1 MNRQRQRGFSLL
13 ELLVALFVIVLVT
26 SLVSL
31 NLSSGG
37 RDLELDAKVRNLADV
52 AAYALDE
59 AQISGRDYGLLL
71 QQELVEGETVYG
83 YAWRER
89 AAEGWRPPAGGKD
102 VFADQS
108 LPAGFELQL
117 ELEDSVFK
125 EDRLAATDEE
135 ERPQVVFYASGET
148 TAGSIDVRRRD
159 TGDLLWR
166 VQWDLLGRFTVL
178 PRGEEPQDS
187 PEESLAE

>member
-1 MNRQRQRGFSLL
+1 MYRQRQRGFSLL
-13 ELLVALFVIVLVT
+13 ELLVALFVVVLVT

-37 RDLELDAKVRNLADV
+37 SDLELDAKVRNLADV

-59 AQISGRDYGLLL
+59 AQMSGRDYGLLL

-89 AAEGWRPPAGGKD
+89 AAEGWRPPASGKE

>member
-31 NLSSGG
+31 NLSSG
-37 RDLELDAKVRNLADV
+37 
-52 AAYALDE
+52 
-59 AQISGRDYGLLL
+59 GRDYGLLL

-187 PEESLAE
+187 PEEALAE